1 MQNTRIAIGQKFKKL
16 LNETNGFKLN
26 ETLKITFTK
35 LTNDGVLYKT
45 AYFNCKA
52 KTLINENEIRI

>member
-1 MQNTRIAIGQKFKKL
+1 MQNTRLAISQKFKIL
-16 LNETNGFKLN
+16 LNETHGFKFN

-35 LTNDGVLYKT
+35 FTNNGILLKT

-52 KTLINENEIRI
+52 KTIINEN